1 MPDEENV
8 SVEEQSEAVAEAT
21 ETETTQQE
29 REESAAERK
38 KRNDQEYNW
47 AEARRKMQE
56 LDRQNEEM
64 RKQLSQMQQPPKANE
79 DDELDK
85 IADDD
90 IVTKAQVKKL
100 ASKMAMQ
107 IAQEAIKQR
116 EASTVD
122 ERLQLKFSDFADVV
136 TKENIELL
144 RQQEP
149 ELAMSLYHNPDPF
162 AQGVAAYKLLK
173 KVGIGGE
180 SVTNKLDRE
189 RALKNSQKPIS
200 VNAVA
205 KSSALGEAHKFE
217 NGLTKELKNQLWAEM
232 KQAMKGA

>member
-1 MPDEENV
+1 MSEEENI
-8 SVEEQSEAVAEAT
+8 SVEEQSGAVAEAT
-21 ETETTQQE
+21 EPEIVQQE

-64 RKQLSQMQQPPKANE
+64 KKQLTQMQQPKVSE

-85 IADDD
+85 LADDD

-122 ERLQLKFSDFADVV
+122 ERLVNKFSDFGEVV
-136 TKENIELL
+136 TKENLELL
-144 RQQEP
+144 KQQEP
-149 ELAMSLYHNPDPF
+149 ELAMSLFHNPDPF

-173 KVGIGGE
+173 RVGVGE
-180 SVTNKLDRE
+180 PVANKLDRE
-189 RALKNSQKPIS
+189 KAIRNSQKPVS
-200 VNAVA
+200 VNAVT

-217 NGLTKELKNQLWAEM
+217 NGLTKELKGQLWAEM

>member
-8 SVEEQSEAVAEAT
+8 SVDNTAVAEAP
-21 ETETTQQE
+21 ETETVQQE

-64 RKQLSQMQQPPKANE
+64 RKQLTQMQQPKSNE
-79 DDELDK
+79 EDELDK

-90 IVTKAQVKKL
+90 IVTKGQVKKL
-100 ASKMAMQ
+100 NQKQAKL
-107 IAQEAIKQR
+107 IAEEAIKAYV
-116 EASTVD
+116 ASTVD
-122 ERLQLKFSDFADVV
+122 ERLQAKFSDFADVV

-162 AQGVAAYKLLK
+162 GQGVAAYKLLK
-173 KVGIGGE
+173 KVGIGEE
-180 SVTNKLDRE
+180 SVANKLDRE
-189 RALKNSQKPIS
+189 RAIKNSQKPVS
-200 VNAVA
+200 VNAVT

-217 NGLTKELKNQLWAEM
+217 NGLTKELKGQLWAEM

>member
-1 MPDEENV
+1 MSEEENI
-8 SVEEQSEAVAEAT
+8 SVEEQSGAVAEAT
-21 ETETTQQE
+21 EPETVQQE

-64 RKQLSQMQQPPKANE
+64 KKQLTQMQQPKSNE
-79 DDELDK
+79 EDELDK

-90 IVTKAQVKKL
+90 IVTKGQVKKL
-100 ASKMAMQ
+100 NQKQAKL
-107 IAQEAIKQR
+107 IAEEAIKAYV
-116 EASTVD
+116 ASTVD
-122 ERLQLKFSDFADVV
+122 ERLQAKFSDFADVV

-162 AQGVAAYKLLK
+162 GQGVAAYKLLK
-173 KVGIGGE
+173 KVGIGEE
-180 SVTNKLDRE
+180 SVANKLDRE
-189 RALKNSQKPIS
+189 RAIKNSQKPVS
-200 VNAVA
+200 VNAVT

-217 NGLTKELKNQLWAEM
+217 NGLTKELKGQLWAEM